1 MPTLFDPIDVGV
13 IANRICRA
21 ALPKIYRS
29 VWRWTL
35 PLVQPGR
42 GRLYGLCSGGLEWF
56 RGRWNHP
63 PAWKSRQMKE

>member
-1 MPTLFDPIDVGV
+1 MPTFFDPIDVGV

-29 VWRWTL
+29 VRRWTL

-42 GRLYGLCSGGLEWF
+42 GRLYGLCSGGL
-56 RGRWNHP
+56 
-63 PAWKSRQMKE
+63 

>member
-29 VWRWTL
+29 VRGWTSRWYSQDAE
-35 PLVQPGR
+35 V
-42 GRLYGLCSGGLEWF
+42 YMDY
-56 RGRWNHP
+56 
-63 PAWKSRQMKE
+63 AAAA

>member
-29 VWRWTL
+29 VRRWTL
-35 PLVQPGR
+35 PLQGAE
-42 GRLYGLCSGGLEWF
+42 GYMDY
-56 RGRWNHP
+56 
-63 PAWKSRQMKE
+63 AAAA